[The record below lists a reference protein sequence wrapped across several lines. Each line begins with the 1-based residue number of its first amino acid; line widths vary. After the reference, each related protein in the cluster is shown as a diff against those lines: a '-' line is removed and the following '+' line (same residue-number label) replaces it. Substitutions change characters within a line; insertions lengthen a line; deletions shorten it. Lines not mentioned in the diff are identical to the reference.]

1 MIFKSEDTAAQMR
14 RIRRKRMLNICRVCR
29 NENRTYSSI
38 LDVDK
43 RRKRPL
49 EIEMIVLLLIL
60 IGIGF
65 SIIFKE

>member
-1 MIFKSEDTAAQMR
+1 
-14 RIRRKRMLNICRVCR
+14 MLNICRVCR